1 MYKNF
6 RNLGQIVQVKAK
18 EFDCRAFK
26 TFSNSLVVLSA
37 KEISGLS
44 GKEFL
49 DKFQFNSPVGSGEY
63 IVLAKD
69 ITKQQNYTLTRR
81 DDYWA
86 KDYPISK
93 YSGNFDK
100 ISFFFQDS
108 EDHSKILLIL
118 NFFFMIA
125 VQI

>member
-1 MYKNF
+1 MDETILSPSIQQIFSKFETPVALSKY
-6 RNLGQIVQVKAK
+6 IVQVKAK

-69 ITKQQNYTLTRR
+69 ITKQQKLYFNKKR
-81 DDYWA
+81 
-86 KDYPISK
+86 
-93 YSGNFDK
+93 
-100 ISFFFQDS
+100 
-108 EDHSKILLIL
+108 
-118 NFFFMIA
+118 
-125 VQI
+125 